1 MDKSKQIIY
10 LSSVLHGVGRLI
22 SYLSDDDRH
31 EEGEI
36 DIFVDNIIRKYSNVF
51 RRLFTSIDEY
61 DSFVKAST
69 EYRYPKS
76 SNCALTKFVHDGDV
90 LSCGTENIGVCRKS
104 RLAPIFTSVGAYA
117 DTSFVM
123 SINKL
128 TLDEKLFPSKTCG
141 MDIERR
147 RLLES
152 FIADFE
158 KITPADLTAYSE
170 TLLNVLQKYASCI
183 PVGTNEKTNLNLYDQ
198 TKISAAISTCL
209 YDADNEKTGDKL
221 ILIGA
226 DFSGIQSY
234 IYQIVSKYAGKN
246 LKGRSFYIRL
256 LSDAIV
262 RYILK
267 SLSLYRANII
277 YNSGGGFYILAPN
290 TQYTIDSL
298 RTIEEKI
305 ERKMF
310 QEHGASLY
318 LAMDYVPMP
327 AKALLGKDMPLA
339 EVWNRLFIKRDEK
352 KQRRWKNLINEN
364 YSAFFTPDENS
375 DFSDVD
381 AITGEPFGKN
391 EAKIKFGDGYVR
403 KVTDSQIKLG
413 AVLRNF
419 NYVIISDTPIAGL
432 ESEMHVEPLSL
443 GIHYYFIKSSISH
456 VAEKLEKYHSA
467 VTVITYKWENGECDF
482 LLDGFT
488 SNTLMPAFYGGNEQC
503 GKRMISFEEMCDNG
517 FEDGSFRRLGIL
529 RMDVDNLGRIFQ
541 EGLSGKNCTLSHYAS
556 LSRAF
561 DVFFSGYLNTIW
573 NDVSPLQSC
582 ILYSGGDDV
591 FVVGSWDVVIEFA
604 ERIHSD
610 FRKYACNN
618 PMFSISGGISIVQP
632 KFPIMKAA
640 EMSAEEESRA
650 KSHKCGAAEKN
661 SISILSIPLNW
672 EYEYP
677 VVKRLK
683 DMIVGNIA
691 DGTVAKSF
699 ISKILRH
706 AANAKF
712 VGHRITNIKVYWMLT
727 YDLSRMRQRNKHTS
741 LIEKCMADICNNQGK
756 LCGNEIKTI
765 YHPLELWALACR
777 WAELELRTKG
787 LFN

>member
-22 SYLSDDDRH
+22 FYLSNEH
-31 EEGEI
+31 ENDKDKK
-36 DIFVDNIIRKYSNVF
+36 DIFVDKIISKYGD
-51 RRLFTSIDEY
+51 LFKKMFPAKDEY
-61 DSFVKAST
+61 EAFVKVST
-69 EYRYPKS
+69 EYMNPET
-76 SNCALTKFVHDGDV
+76 SNCSLAQFVHDGDM
-90 LSCGTENIGVCRKS
+90 LSCGAENVEVCRKS
-104 RLAPIFTSVGAYA
+104 KLVPIFTSVGIFT

-123 SINKL
+123 PMNKL
-128 TLDEKLFPSKTCG
+128 TLDERLFPSRTSDND
-141 MDIERR
+141 MERKN
-147 RLLES
+147 LLEN

-158 KITPADLTAYSE
+158 KIIPLDLTAYSE

-183 PVGTNEKTNLNLYDQ
+183 PVGKGDKSNINLYDQ

-209 YDADNEKTGDKL
+209 YDGRDEKTTDKMM
-221 ILIGA
+221 LIGA

-262 RYILK
+262 RYVLK
-267 SLSLYRANII
+267 KLSLFRANII
-277 YNSGGGFYILAPN
+277 YNSGGGFYILAPH
-290 TQYTIDSL
+290 TRKTIDTL
-298 RTIEEKI
+298 QTIEKEI

-318 LAMDYVPMP
+318 LAMDYVPLSVE
-327 AKALLGKDMPLA
+327 ALLGRDMSLS
-339 EVWNRLFIKRDEK
+339 EVWNRLFVKRDEN
-352 KQRRWKNLINEN
+352 KQRKWKNMINEN
-364 YSAFFTPDENS
+364 YSTFFTPDENS
-375 DFSDVD
+375 DPTHVD
-381 AITGEPFGKN
+381 AITGEPFLKN
-391 EAKIKFGDGYVR
+391 EDKIKFGNGYIH

-419 NYVIISDTPIAGL
+419 GYIVISDTPVDGL
-432 ESEMHVEPLSL
+432 ECDTIEPLSL
-443 GIHYYFIKSSISH
+443 GIHYYFVKSSIKQ
-456 VAEKLEKYHSA
+456 VAEELGKYRSS
-467 VTVITYKWENGECDF
+467 VTIITYKWENGECDF
-482 LLDGFT
+482 LLDGLT
-488 SNTLMPAFYGGNEQC
+488 SNIMMPAFYGGNEQY

-517 FEDGSFRRLGIL
+517 FDDNSFKRLGIL

-541 EGLSGKNCTLSHYAS
+541 EGLSSKESTLSHYAS

-561 DVFFSGYLNTIW
+561 DVFFSGYLNTVW
-573 NDVSPLQSC
+573 NEVSPLQSC
-582 ILYSGGDDV
+582 ILYSGGDDL
-591 FVVGSWDVVIEFA
+591 FIVGSWDVVIEFA
-604 ERIHSD
+604 ERVHSD
-610 FRKYACNN
+610 FRKYACDN
-618 PMFSISGGISIVQP
+618 PMFSISGGIAIVSP

-650 KSHKCGAAEKN
+650 KNHNCGTYEKN
-661 SISILSIPLNW
+661 SISIMSIPLNW

-677 VVKRLK
+677 AVKKLK
-683 DMIVGNIA
+683 DLIVKNIA

-712 VGHRITNIKVYWMLT
+712 VEHRITNIKVYWMLT
-727 YDLSRMRQRNKHTS
+727 YDLSRMRERSKNVS
-741 LIEKCMADICNNQGK
+741 IIGNCMADVCNNTGK
-756 LCGNEIKTI
+756 LCGNKIKTS
-765 YHPLELWALACR
+765 YHPLELWSLACR
-777 WAELELRTKG
+777 WAELELRTNG